1 MCGIVGFAGFFE
13 PGLLARM
20 CNAVAHRGPD
30 GEGQAEFA
38 AERMAIGM
46 RRLAII
52 DLVTGNQPFV
62 TKDGRV
68 ALVLNGEI
76 YNFRELREELR
87 ALGHSFH
94 TRSDTEVVLAAYVEW
109 GKAAWKRLHG
119 MFAIAIVDRRQSAP
133 QLLIVRD
140 RVGMKP
146 LYYCE
151 HNGCLAFASE
161 IKALLA
167 WSCVSRDVDLGA
179 LRDYLALRYVPGP
192 RCLLRGVQR
201 LPAGHMLLFQDGKV
215 SIDQWWAPPVA
226 AAEAGMS
233 AAEASHSFGEALR
246 TAVARHLVS
255 DVPLGAFLSGGV
267 DSNVIVALMAE
278 VSAKPVHTFSIGFP
292 DFPHDELDR
301 AAITAE
307 IYATDHTAIEC
318 RAADMASLPDIVW
331 ALDEPVGDPII
342 VPLYVL
348 SREAHRKVKVVL
360 SGEGGD
366 EVMGGYVFH
375 RNLTQLERWQRFMPA
390 CAWPLLARVV
400 EALPAALLDRAF
412 DYPGKLGTEGRR
424 KVAALVGALRHGDVL
439 SRYRDSVSLFD
450 ADDIADVSAAAEL
463 CEQARRAVSNEAPW
477 PVRGSALDQLIAI
490 QFRDW
495 LPDLILGKLDK
506 LTMAHSLE
514 GRVPFMDDAVIAAA
528 ARIPAHRKLV
538 NGSNKKPLRDF
549 ARSLLPPRIAN
560 AAKAAFYIPLESYIR
575 SPELRDFMGWAL
587 DPDRIA
593 KRGLFD
599 PQWAG
604 RVLNSVE
611 AAGFLPLKRVFSV
624 LMLELW
630 FERFCPEARWS

>member
-1 MCGIVGFAGFFE
+1 MCGIVGFGGFFE

-38 AERMAIGM
+38 GERMAIGM

-52 DLVTGNQPFV
+52 DLVTGGQPFV
-62 TKDGRV
+62 TKDERIT
-68 ALVLNGEI
+68 LVLNGEI

-94 TRSDTEVVLAAYVEW
+94 TQSDTEVVLAAYVEW

-119 MFAIAIVDRRQSAP
+119 MFAIAIVDRRQSPP

-146 LYYCE
+146 LYYCGR
-151 HNGCLAFASE
+151 NGCLVFASE

-167 WSCVSRDVDLGA
+167 WSGVRRDVDLAA

-201 LPAGHMLLFQDGKV
+201 LPAGHMLVFQDGKV
-215 SIDQWWAPPVA
+215 SVEQWWAPPVA

-233 AAEASHSFGEALR
+233 AEEASHSFGDALR

-255 DVPLGAFLSGGV
+255 DVPVGAFLSGGV

-318 RAADMASLPDIVW
+318 RAADMAGLPDIIW
-331 ALDEPVGDPII
+331 SLDEPVGDPTI
-342 VPLYVL
+342 VPSTCFREKRTGR
-348 SREAHRKVKVVL
+348 SRSSCPAKAATK
-360 SGEGGD
+360 ST
-366 EVMGGYVFH
+366 GYVFH
-375 RNLTQLERWQRFMPA
+375 RNLTQLERWRRFMPA

-412 DYPGKLGTEGRR
+412 DYPGSWVQK
-424 KVAALVGALRHGDVL
+424 AAARSQHEWAPCAMATC
-439 SRYRDSVSLFD
+439 SRVIATAFHLFD
-450 ADDIADVSAAAEL
+450 ADDIAEVSAAAEL
-463 CEQARRAVSNEAPW
+463 REQARRPVSNEVPW
-477 PVRGSALDQLIAI
+477 PVRGSTLDRLIAV

-495 LPDLILGKLDK
+495 LPYLILGKLDK

-575 SPELRDFMGWAL
+575 SPELRDLMRWAWI
-587 DPDRIA
+587 RIA
-593 KRGLFD
+593 LQSGDCSIRN
-599 PQWAG
+599 G
-604 RVLNSVE
+604 R
-611 AAGFLPLKRVFSV
+611 AA
-624 LMLELW
+624 
-630 FERFCPEARWS
+630 C